1 MLDREPQLVGREAP
15 DALLS
20 DTSLAQLLF
29 GPPTVAAETLLAWVA
44 EWVRSGNPVLGKATR
59 FEEREGRF

>member
-1 MLDREPQLVGREAP
+1 MMDRRPRLVGSESP

-20 DTSLAQLLF
+20 DTSLAQSLF
-29 GPPTVAAETLLAWVA
+29 GRPTVSTETLLSWVA
-44 EWVRSGNPVLGKATR
+44 EWVQTGNPVLGKATH